1 MSSELRKY
9 DENRDVHIPPEID
22 TWYQLKFD
30 RDSGYVVIL
39 HYDRNHPLVKD
50 GKENYYEMR
59 RVVQRASKYSRDDK
73 PSAIYSALRK
83 ILDNYK
89 ELRANRNVEEYQYVR
104 RYKLQKGLDYDL
116 TDVANHLKRTG
127 MPEEFIKHFFHV
139 EDGYLIVQ
147 PVVTQADVNK
157 GHFDVQ
163 AMEEY
168 VWSLKELADMPNFI
182 SKKKAGWYPD
192 GKPPVFTKYKKH
204 RN

>member
-1 MSSELRKY
+1 MNLGLRKY
-9 DENRDVHIPPEID
+9 DENRDVYISPEID
-22 TWYQLKFD
+22 TLYQLKFD
-30 RDSGYVVIL
+30 RDSGYVVII
-39 HYDRNHPLVKD
+39 HYDRNRSLVKD

-73 PSAIYSALRK
+73 PSAIYSALHK
-83 ILDNYK
+83 KLDNYK
-89 ELRANRNVEEYQYVR
+89 ELRSNRNMEEYRYVR
-104 RYKLQKGLDYDL
+104 RYKLPKGLDYDL
-116 TDVANHLKRTG
+116 TDVADHLTRTG
-127 MPEEFIKHFFHV
+127 MPKEFIKHFFHV
-139 EDGYLIVQ
+139 ENGDLIMQ
-147 PVVTQADVNK
+147 PVVTQADIHK

-192 GKPPVFTKYKKH
+192 GKPPLFTKYKKR